1 MRVHDRCMA
10 ISVVPAAR
18 PASEIAAARWPFVR
32 RSAARPQGPVVL
44 ATDFGAVSL
53 AAERVAI
60 AMASEAKVPL
70 VIVHAIDPGRL
81 RLPGG
86 RFRQRID
93 QARAAR
99 EHDTAALMQRV
110 RAEGVSPHVLIW
122 QGDPATCVIEAAR
135 AEGASCIVVGS
146 HRRGRIGR
154 LLIGTVSADIEE
166 RADCPVHIVPA
177 AGGERPR
184 PTPFRSPGLGVPS
197 GPRIR
202 AGGSCRDLRGRD
214 DSEDDQQQ
222 TRRKQRFGS

>member
-1 MRVHDRCMA
+1 MA
-10 ISVVPAAR
+10 NPVVPAAP
-18 PASEIAAARWPFVR
+18 PATSIAAGQTAT
-32 RSAARPQGPVVL
+32 RPNGPVVL
-44 ATDFGAVSL
+44 ATDFGTVSL

-60 AMASEAKVPL
+60 GMASEAEVPL

-99 EHDTAALMQRV
+99 EHDTAAIVQRV

-135 AEGASCIVVGS
+135 AEGASSIVVGS

-166 RADCPVHIVPA
+166 HADCPVHIVPS
-177 AGGERPR
+177 AGVDGTRPH
-184 PTPFRSPGLGVPS
+184 THRSPDPGVPS

-202 AGGSCRDLRGRD
+202 AGGSCPDLPDGTTVKTFTTD
-214 DSEDDQQQ
+214 
-222 TRRKQRFGS
+222 K

>member
-1 MRVHDRCMA
+1 MA

-18 PASEIAAARWPFVR
+18 PASERAARQAAEPVVG
-32 RSAARPQGPVVL
+32 RSAARREGPVVL

-60 AMASEAKVPL
+60 EMASEAKVPL

-99 EHDTAALMQRV
+99 EHDTTALMQRV

-154 LLIGTVSADIEE
+154 LLIGTVSGDIEE
-166 RADCPVHIVPA
+166 RADCPVHIVPV
-177 AGGERPR
+177 AGAERPR
-184 PTPFRSPGLGVPS
+184 PTRSGVP
-197 GPRIR
+197 I
-202 AGGSCRDLRGRD
+202 
-214 DSEDDQQQ
+214 
-222 TRRKQRFGS
+222 

>member
-1 MRVHDRCMA
+1 MA
-10 ISVVPAAR
+10 ISIVPAAR
-18 PASEIAAARWPFVR
+18 PASKIADRQAAEPFGP
-32 RSAARPQGPVVL
+32 RSTARPGGPVVL

-110 RAEGVSPHVLIW
+110 RAAGVSPHVLIW
-122 QGDPATCVIEAAR
+122 QGDPVTCVIEAAR

-177 AGGERPR
+177 AGGEPPRTARP
-184 PTPFRSPGLGVPS
+184 GVP
-197 GPRIR
+197 
-202 AGGSCRDLRGRD
+202 
-214 DSEDDQQQ
+214 
-222 TRRKQRFGS
+222 T